1 MNRIVRLAIASAL
14 AGAAL
19 SLSACFPL
27 ALTGA
32 AVGTMAMVDRRTVG
46 AQAEDEGIEVKAA
59 GLLRSAAGFPGGVSV
74 TSYNRKVLLTG
85 QVPDQAARR
94 RAEQIVASI
103 ENVRSIH
110 NEIQVSGRVGLTA
123 SSADALATTKVKAAF
138 VDARD
143 IQANQIKVLT
153 ENGVVYLMG
162 LVTQREAERAAQVA
176 SRVGGV
182 QRVVTVF
189 EVISEDELQRIRRVQ
204 QDSPSRASTAPNE
217 TTAP

>member
-1 MNRIVRLAIASAL
+1 MNRIVRLAIVSAL
-14 AGAAL
+14 AGATL

-27 ALTGA
+27 AVTGA
-32 AVGTMAMVDRRTVG
+32 AVGTMALIDRRTVG
-46 AQAEDEGIEVKAA
+46 AQTEDEAIELKAV

-85 QVPDQAARR
+85 QVPDEASRR
-94 RAEQIVASI
+94 RAEQIVAGI
-103 ENVRSIH
+103 DNVRSIH
-110 NEIQVSGRVGLTA
+110 NEVQISGRVGLTTT
-123 SSADALATTKVKAAF
+123 SADALTTTKVKAAF
-138 VDARD
+138 IDARD

-162 LVTQREAERAAQVA
+162 VVTQREAERAAQVA

-189 EVISEDELQRIRRVQ
+189 EVISEEEMQRIRRVQ
-204 QDSPSRASTAPNE
+204 QGASPQTSAPPAE
-217 TTAP
+217 AVRP